1 MVFFEYI
8 KKIPLFT
15 TKKPRRV
22 GAGREKGAIMTKIKK
37 PSTVPVK
44 SKREIAK
51 ERKAEESIIS
61 TICGNTAPGQRKV
74 SVAWVALAS
83 GTHSVEKVNQVTE
96 KYGMKISDGE
106 IDLSG
111 KANLGGAY
119 KEILTK
125 RQKELDEYLKRQ
137 QAKKAAT
144 KKTKRSK

>member
-1 MVFFEYI
+1 
-8 KKIPLFT
+8 
-15 TKKPRRV
+15 
-22 GAGREKGAIMTKIKK
+22 MTKIKK
-37 PSTVPVK
+37 QAAVQTK
-44 SKREIAK
+44 SNRELAK
-51 ERKAEESIIS
+51 ERKAEDSIIS

-83 GTHSVEKVNQVTE
+83 GTRNVEKVNQVTE

-111 KANLGGAY
+111 KENLGGAY

>member
-1 MVFFEYI
+1 M
-8 KKIPLFT
+8 P
-15 TKKPRRV
+15 
-22 GAGREKGAIMTKIKK
+22 KIKK
-37 PSTVPVK
+37 QAEVQIK
-44 SKREIAK
+44 SSRALAR

-61 TICGNTAPGQRKV
+61 TICGNTTPGQRKV